1 MGYTHYWRRSDDFA
15 DETWLRIRSIAIDL
29 MTTCEPEIA
38 GWNGTE
44 LPLIDDEVISFN
56 GLDDQASENFEL
68 SCGASYSAQTLH
80 TCKTER
86 KPYDVVVTALLI
98 AAQNLQPM
106 AILVTSDGEAED
118 WFAGLELLNQASP
131 NPNGPWSIPVTVADP
146 DGDLA

>member
-15 DETWLRIRSIAIDL
+15 DKTWLHLRSIAIDL
-29 MTTCEPEIA
+29 MINCEPEIA

-56 GLDDQASENFEL
+56 GLDDEAGKNF
-68 SCGASYSAQTLH
+68 TLYRGLRDGFSFCS
-80 TCKTER
+80 TAR

-106 AILVTSDGEAED
+106 AILVTSDGEAQD
-118 WFAGLELLNQASP
+118 WVAGLELLNQASP